1 MKKWQGWV
9 LFPCAWLALVF
20 SYLPAQDQPGN
31 EGRSAG
37 RKLFL
42 RNCASC
48 HGMDGKGRGIVAASL
63 KKQPP
68 DLTRIPR
75 RDGKFPAERLV
86 MTITGGLALPIHGDR
101 EMPVWGNIL
110 TTEEVGTLVGYL
122 ESIQNPIATSER

>member
-1 MKKWQGWV
+1 MKKFHGWL
-9 LFPCAWLALVF
+9 LFSCASLTLIF
-20 SYLPAQDQPGN
+20 SYIPAQNQPST
-31 EGRSAG
+31 ERQAAG

-48 HGMDGKGRGIVAASL
+48 HGMDGQGKGIVAASL

-75 RDGKFPAERLV
+75 RDGKFPVEKLIL
-86 MTITGGLALPIHGDR
+86 TITGELALPIHGDR

-110 TTEEVGTLVGYL
+110 THQEVGTLVEYL
-122 ESIQNPIATSER
+122 ESIQNPIVLPDR